1 MLADT
6 TFQQKMDNVLSA
18 KSLAKTSVLTADT
31 PRAAKINIDSSIHT
45 FWKVDSVIHY
55 STAKK
60 EVPILYTDIYKGHL
74 LHPSHSQPQDRTT
87 ISPGWLF
94 PIVLV
99 ALSVFAALR
108 IFYNKYFHQM
118 LIAFYNNNLT
128 NQIVRDENILVQ
140 RASVYLSL
148 VFNLIAALFLYLISI
163 YFGWEL
169 GGIGTGFSRFLF
181 FAIGVSF
188 IYTLKFLVL
197 KISGWLFNLDRE
209 MATYIFNIFLINNIL
224 GIVLLPFICL
234 MAYNQLFPTSWLIT
248 YSLVLTAI
256 AFAYRL
262 FRGIL
267 IGFNTSTFSPLYLF
281 LYLCAL
287 EIAPLM
293 ILIRLTVF

>member
-6 TFQQKMDNVLSA
+6 TFQQKMDNVHSA

-60 EVPILYTDIYKGHL
+60 EVPILYTDIYKGYL
-74 LHPSHSQPQDRTT
+74 LHPSHSVPQDRTT

>member
-1 MLADT
+1 MSADT
-6 TFQQKMDNVLSA
+6 TFHQKKDTVL
-18 KSLAKTSVLTADT
+18 LTKTSVLTSDT
-31 PRAAKINIDSSIHT
+31 SRAAKINIDSSIQT
-45 FWKVDSVIHY
+45 FWKVDTVIHY
-55 STAKK
+55 SNAKK
-60 EVPILYTDIYKGHL
+60 EAPILYTNIYKGHL
-74 LHPSHSQPQDRTT
+74 LHPSHSQPQDRNTM
-87 ISPGWLF
+87 SPIWFF
-94 PIVLV
+94 PIVLI

-148 VFNLIAALFLYLISI
+148 VFNLIAALFLYFISI

-188 IYTLKFLVL
+188 VYTLKFLVL

-209 MATYIFNIFLINNIL
+209 MATYIFNTFLINNIL
-224 GIVLLPFICL
+224 GIVLLPFVCL
-234 MAYNQLFPTSWLIT
+234 MAYNQLFSTYWLISF
-248 YSLVLTAI
+248 SLVLAAL

-262 FRGIL
+262 LRGIL
-267 IGFNTSTFSPLYLF
+267 IGFNASSFSPLYLF

-293 ILIRLTVF
+293 ILIRITVF